1 MLMGQA
7 LGAPPF
13 QGRALGL
20 GRMLP
25 AAAGLPSPNPSP
37 SAGRLCPSRGDL
49 GEQLLQAAQRLNIRA
64 NLDQQVLLKCAN
76 HLLFLSCF

>member
-1 MLMGQA
+1 MLMGQE

-25 AAAGLPSPNPSP
+25 AAEGLPAPSP
-37 SAGRLCPSRGDL
+37 SPSSGRLCPSRGDP
-49 GEQLLQAAQRLNIRA
+49 GEQLSQAARRLNIRA
-64 NLDQQVLLKCAN
+64 NLDQQVLPKCAN
-76 HLLFLSCF
+76 HLLFLSWF

>member
-25 AAAGLPSPNPSP
+25 AAAGLPSPGPSR
-37 SAGRLCPSRGDL
+37 SAGRLCPSRG
-49 GEQLLQAAQRLNIRA
+49 GPAEQLSQAVQRLNTRA
-64 NLDQQVLLKCAN
+64 NLDQQVLPKCAN